1 MRKPNRLDTIADA
14 YINAVEDGDFDTILK
29 MWFQAETDKELADML
44 HELNAELA
52 AD

>member
-1 MRKPNRLDTIADA
+1 MRKTNRLDAIAELYMTAMD
-14 YINAVEDGDFDTILK
+14 EGDYDVVLQI
-29 MWFQAETDKELADML
+29 WFAAETDKELADML